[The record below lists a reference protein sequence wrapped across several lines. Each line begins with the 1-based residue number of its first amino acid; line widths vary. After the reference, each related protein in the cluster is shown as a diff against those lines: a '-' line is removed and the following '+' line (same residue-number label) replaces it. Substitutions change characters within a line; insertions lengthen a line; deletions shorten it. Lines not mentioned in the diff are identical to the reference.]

1 MNWGNFLQELSGYG
15 GVGMSN
21 SVSTSMRDNMRKQA
35 EGRTHTKEK
44 ADRATVEQV
53 SRYAHASDGG
63 KLVWEEYLIEIQC
76 GLKFFLILILFLI
89 LSLTLLTS
97 FLLCTFMTS
106 ICPCHAV
113 QALDPRTRMVL
124 FKMLNRGVFNE
135 INGCIS
141 TGKEVFGHSSVLYLL
156 MFILHILALKDNRMI
171 RLYILSN
178 SLAYDF
184 VVHLSG

>member
-1 MNWGNFLQELSGYG
+1 
-15 GVGMSN
+15 MSN

-53 SRYAHASDGG
+53 SRYAHASGGG
-63 KLVWEEYLIEIQC
+63 KWVWEEYLIEIQC
-76 GLKFFLILILFLI
+76 GLKFFFYNLFLKKI
-89 LSLTLLTS
+89 KSLLLLCS
-97 FLLCTFMTS
+97 SVSLCTFITN
-106 ICPCHAV
+106 ICPCHVV

-141 TGKEVFGHSSVLYLL
+141 TGKEVLGHSSVVYLL
-156 MFILHILALKDNRMI
+156 MFILQILALGDNSMI

-178 SLAYDF
+178 SLGYDL